1 MTPTAEKILSHL
13 ESRPNV
19 FIPIRELA
27 DMLGIRHRS
36 PLTKYYKELRDAGHD
51 IVTSN
56 KKGEGVKL
64 VSATDPLNRANTA
77 HSVEAV
83 ELHQSDTLLFSTV
96 RHFSD
101 NHPARLTTTWPEFVA
116 SLQKPTVHGK
126 LSLDEYRQAE
136 KSVRD
141 KQKDGSGVICGTFS
155 KPGTKKKA
163 DLMSISMVA
172 VDLDD
177 GVLSFD
183 DVCGRLEGFEAAVHT
198 SFSHHPEKPR
208 LRAYLAL
215 SSPIMSGIAATL
227 GRIIDLVN
235 DRLSGHVAPESRKP
249 AQFYYLPAVPP
260 GGELHYQCRHLTGCM
275 IAPADFPPI
284 PIVESVQVDTSNPG
298 NRPGDEYNNRAS
310 WDDLI
315 LPIGWKLSHTQDG
328 NTHYTRPGKTHGI
341 SLTVFPNKVAY
352 CHTSAPEAAP
362 LQGGTGYTIFTAY
375 TLIHHAGDFKAAAAE
390 LARQG
395 YGEAKQKAAE
405 PVSDAEPMPTPATR
419 KRTMFISGTDCLQ
432 GDVKIDWLIQQY
444 LEAGTTGQMFGPSGV
459 GKSFL
464 TLDMGLSVAT
474 GKDWNGKPVQQGVV
488 VNFVGEG
495 HTGVLRR
502 VRAWSQ
508 HYEIHNLDLFRL
520 SRLTVDL
527 YADEQAVIAEIR
539 EAEQQT
545 GHPCRMILIDTLAR
559 HIDGDE
565 NSTKD
570 MMAFIK
576 RVDRIRAEFPGSVAM
591 IIHHT
596 GNSEADRARGSSSQ
610 KAAYDFEMSANN
622 GNLKFPKM
630 KDAPEPAP
638 ISFSLH
644 QVELGADEGGNK
656 ITSCVVKYGPKT
668 TTSQPTGQKSL
679 HGKYTEDAK
688 QALMQACVE
697 NHSRKADGRRFTDIA
712 TWRRIFYDRH
722 LLQTG
727 ASEKGFER
735 ERKAFVDAGYIEITD
750 SEVVPSPHWQLDVLA
765 RLPTTDMPPTFTD
778 IVETVPPTDT
788 DTPFKGVGMSVL

>member
-83 ELHQSDTLLFSTV
+83 EPQQSDALMLSTV
-96 RHFSD
+96 KRCSD
-101 NHPARLTTTWPEFVA
+101 NTPARLTTTWPEFVV
-116 SLQKPTVHGK
+116 SLQKPTVRGE
-126 LSLDEYRQAE
+126 LSLDEYRKAE

-141 KQKDGSGVICGTFS
+141 KQKDGPGLICGTFS

-163 DLMSISMVA
+163 DLVSLSMVA

-177 GVLSFD
+177 GILNYD
-183 DVCGRLEGFEAAVHT
+183 EVCGRLEGFEAVVHT
-198 SFSHHPEKPR
+198 SYSHHPEKPR

-215 SSPIMSGIAATL
+215 SSPVMSDIAATL
-227 GRIIDLVN
+227 GRIIDLMN
-235 DRLSGHVAPESRKP
+235 DRLDGHVAPESRNP
-249 AQFYYLPAVPP
+249 AQLYYLPAVPP
-260 GGELHYQCRHLTGCM
+260 GGEQHYQCRHLTGCM
-275 IAPADFPPI
+275 IDPVDFPPI
-284 PIVESVQVDTSNPG
+284 PAVESVQVDTSNTG
-298 NRPGDEYNNRAS
+298 NRPGDDYNNRSS
-310 WDDLI
+310 WDDLL
-315 LPIGWKLSHTQDG
+315 LPIGWKCPHTQDG
-328 NTHYTRPGKTHGI
+328 YTHYTRPGKIHGI

-362 LQGGTGYTIFTAY
+362 LQGGTGYTLFTAY
-375 TLIHHAGDFKAAAAE
+375 TLMHHAGDFKAAAAE
-390 LARQG
+390 LVRQG
-395 YGEAKQKAAE
+395 YGEAPQKAAE
-405 PVSDAEPMPTPATR
+405 PVFEADPIPAAPAIR

-432 GDVKIDWLIQQY
+432 GDVKIDWLIPQY

-464 TLDMGLSVAT
+464 ALDMGLSVAT
-474 GKDWNGKPVQQGVV
+474 GKDWNGKPVKQGLV

-495 HTGVLRR
+495 HAGVLRR
-502 VRAWSQ
+502 VQTWSQ
-508 HYEIHNLDLFRL
+508 HYEIYNLDLIRL

-527 YADEQAVIAEIR
+527 YADEQAVIEEIK

-545 GHPCRMILIDTLAR
+545 GHSCRMILIDTLAR

-576 RVDRIRAEFPGSVAM
+576 LVDRIRNEFPGSVA
-591 IIHHT
+591 IIVHHT
-596 GNSEADRARGSSSQ
+596 GNTETDRARGSSSQ
-610 KAAYDFEMSANN
+610 KAAYDFEMSVNK
-622 GNLKFPKM
+622 GRLTFTKV
-630 KDAPEPAP
+630 KDGATPDP
-638 ISFSLH
+638 ITFSLH
-644 QVELGADEGGNK
+644 EVEMDEDEYGDP
-656 ITSCVVKYGPKT
+656 ITSCVVEYGSKA
-668 TTSQPTGQKSL
+668 TTSQPTGNKL
-679 HGKYTEDAK
+679 LKGKYAAAAK
-688 QALMQACVE
+688 QALIKACLAHPQLE
-697 NHSRKADGRRFTDIA
+697 DGRYQTDMV
-712 TWRRIFYDRH
+712 TWRRFFFDQLH
-722 LLQTG
+722 QSE

-735 ERKAFVDAGYIEITD
+735 ERKAFVDAGHIEITD
-750 SEVVPSPHWQLDVLA
+750 SEVVPFPQWQCDVLA
-765 RLPTTDMPPTFTD
+765 QIPTTDMSPTITD
-778 IVETVPPTDT
+778 KVGTYLPTDT
-788 DTPFKGVGMSVL
+788 DTPL